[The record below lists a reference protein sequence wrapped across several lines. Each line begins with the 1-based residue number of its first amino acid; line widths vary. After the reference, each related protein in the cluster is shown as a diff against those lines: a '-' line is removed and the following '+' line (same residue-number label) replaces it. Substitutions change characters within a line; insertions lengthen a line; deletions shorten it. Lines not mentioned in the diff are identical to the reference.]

1 MMNRSVLD
9 RLDRGARCVAPSAV
23 TVMLVMLS
31 IVPLQIPHYGSVAP
45 MFGLMGIYYW
55 AIHRPDLMPFSIVF
69 VIGLLYDALTGAPLG
84 IASFVLLLCYWM
96 VCSQRRLLV
105 GKSFIVVWWGFM
117 VVAICATALEWLLF
131 SILAGAVMPVRPA
144 LFQSLMTMAVFPA
157 AAWIF
162 IQVHRSLP
170 QDVE

>member
-1 MMNRSVLD
+1 MMSRGVLD
-9 RLDRGARCVAPSAV
+9 RLDRGARNAAPSAV
-23 TVMLVMLS
+23 TVMLVLLAV
-31 IVPLQIPHYGSVAP
+31 VPLQIPHYGSVAP
-45 MFGLMGIYYW
+45 LLGLIGIYYW

-69 VIGLLYDALTGAPLG
+69 VIGLLHDALTGAPLG

-131 SILAGAVMPVRPA
+131 SILVGTVMPIRPI

-157 AAWIF
+157 VAWIF

-170 QDVE
+170 HDAE